1 MTSQTDYSTEILAL
15 QKARLQ
21 MQSDKKLV
29 EIEVKQ
35 KYAERIRDEIKRR
48 TEAIELEFAHDLAE
62 AHARGVPQS
71 LIRSDVLRT
80 NVWSRWTY
88 WRDLA
93 QIQPDRVI
101 AATRNADSKRKGS
114 AFQLSDD
121 GLVLTVTKWRETDLK
136 TPVEYDMSTIRKL
149 GGRWW
154 PDAFVESHEREAMDV
169 AGGGGPWTRWL
180 DEGITAEI
188 EAGTIKI
195 EGEM

>member
-1 MTSQTDYSTEILAL
+1 MTDYSAEILAL
-15 QKARLQ
+15 QKSRLQ

-35 KYAERIRDEIKRR
+35 KYAERIRDEIRRR

-101 AATRNADSKRKGS
+101 ATNRNAEKQKQTGDYYWEHEDSGWVLYWRTNHEGAEMAEPVRFDKFFFSERQGKWTPDISDAEVFALRDRGFNFPPSMARK
-114 AFQLSDD
+114 
-121 GLVLTVTKWRETDLK
+121 
-136 TPVEYDMSTIRKL
+136 IH
-149 GGRWW
+149 
-154 PDAFVESHEREAMDV
+154 DAIVQAQE
-169 AGGGGPWTRWL
+169 
-180 DEGITAEI
+180 EG
-188 EAGTIKI
+188 KI
-195 EGEM
+195 